1 MATTRTVTGHTIDGV
16 RTNDD
21 GSTVLLI
28 TVTYDD
34 ASTDKVELDVV
45 RLVP

>member
-1 MATTRTVTGHTIDGV
+1 MATTRTVTDHTIDGV

-21 GSTVLLI
+21 GSTVLVI

-34 ASTDKVELDVV
+34 ASTDTVELDVV
-45 RLVP
+45 RVMP